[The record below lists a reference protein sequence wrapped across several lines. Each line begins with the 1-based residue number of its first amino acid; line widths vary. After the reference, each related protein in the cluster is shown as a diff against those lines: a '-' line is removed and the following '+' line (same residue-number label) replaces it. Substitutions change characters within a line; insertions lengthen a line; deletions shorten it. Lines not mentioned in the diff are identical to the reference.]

1 MPSPFPGMDPY
12 IEARREWPDFH
23 ADLAGEI
30 RARLNTAL
38 QANYYA
44 TTVIHTAYDVIEIAK
59 RDTQSIA
66 PDVSVWRTGPSILA
80 ASAVAVVDPPLVE
93 SQIPLEVEVRLA
105 NVEVRETG
113 TDRLVTAI
121 EILSPVNKRNGG
133 QREKYLRKRQELFR
147 ADVHVMEIDLLRG
160 GKRSPLTIAPPPAP
174 YYVTLGRARNRPRVH
189 VWPIQ
194 LQDRLPRLPVPLV
207 APDPDVVLD
216 LGAVVRDV
224 YERGAYRK
232 RIDYTQPVPPP
243 DLTAEE
249 QAWVDTLLA
258 NERHPRTQ

>member
-12 IEARREWPDFH
+12 IEERREWPDFH

-30 RARLNTAL
+30 RARLNAVL
-38 QANYYA
+38 QNNYYA
-44 TTVIHTAYDVIEIAK
+44 TTVIHTAYDIIEIAK

-66 PDVSVWRTGPSILA
+66 PDVSLWRTGPSKVTGA
-80 ASAVAVVDPPLVE
+80 AVALIDPPLAE

-105 NVEVRETG
+105 NVEVREAG

-121 EILSPVNKRNGG
+121 EILSPVNKRSGV

-147 ADVHVMEIDLLRG
+147 TDVHVMEIDLLRG
-160 GKRSPLTIAPPPAP
+160 GQRSPLAITPPPAP
-174 YYVTLGRARNRPRVH
+174 YYVTLGRARNRPRVD

-194 LQDRLPRLPVPLV
+194 LQDRLPRLPIPLL
-207 APDPDVVLD
+207 APDSDVVLD

-224 YERGAYRK
+224 YERGAYAR
-232 RIDYTQPVPPP
+232 RIDYAQPAPPP
-243 DLTAEE
+243 ELTPAE
-249 QAWVDTLLA
+249 QAWVADLLHTY
-258 NERHPRTQ
+258 RRPS

>member
-12 IEARREWPDFH
+12 TEARREWPDFH
-23 ADLAGEI
+23 NSLAEVI
-30 RARLNTAL
+30 RAKLNLAL
-38 QANYYA
+38 QTNYYA
-44 TTVIHTAYDVIEIAK
+44 TTVTYTAYDIIEIAK

-66 PDVSVWRTGPSILA
+66 PDVSVWRTSPSTLA
-80 ASAVAVVDPPLVE
+80 APAVAVIDPPLVE

-113 TDRLVTAI
+113 TDRLITAI
-121 EILSPVNKRNGG
+121 EILSPVNKRNGS

-160 GKRSPLTIAPPPAP
+160 GKRSPLAITPPPAP

-224 YERGAYRK
+224 YERGAYSR
-232 RIDYTQPVPPP
+232 RINYTQPVPPP

-249 QAWVDTLLA
+249 QTWVDTLLA
-258 NERHPRTQ
+258 AYRQPPVQ